1 MASIQNLAS
10 GIFFYE
16 FDGDTVETNISMIS
30 GWISA
35 NLGQMNNLIYSDL
48 SGDAADFNIEQK
60 EIMRHLYLASYYKK
74 KARNAIKSLGANG
87 SNGVLMVRDD
97 DSQVQFVNI
106 NEVSKQFSALSK
118 QHIEELNAQVY
129 AYNMYQA
136 RPMQAVSK
144 SMINDVLLLTG
155 TGFGYVNRTR

>member
-1 MASIQNLAS
+1 
-10 GIFFYE
+10 
-16 FDGDTVETNISMIS
+16 
-30 GWISA
+30 
-35 NLGQMNNLIYSDL
+35 
-48 SGDAADFNIEQK
+48 
-60 EIMRHLYLASYYKK
+60 
-74 KARNAIKSLGANG
+74 
-87 SNGVLMVRDD
+87 MVRDD